1 MDFQSLGLCDVILS
15 AVAGQGYATPTPIQA
30 RSIPQVLAG
39 KDVLGIAQTGT
50 GKTAAFAIP
59 IIQRLMELPP
69 KHDVQPK
76 RPRALVLSPTREL
89 ATQIAQSFRTYGD
102 GSGLSGT
109 TIFGGVGQGGQ
120 IKALQRGIDIL
131 VATPGRLLDLIGQG
145 YVDLRSIEIFV
156 LDEADRM
163 LDMGFIKPIRQIIS
177 EIPKERQSL
186 LFSATMPGEI
196 QGLADSMLRNPVR
209 VEVAPPRS
217 TASTVTQSLAFVPRA
232 LKVGTLIKLL
242 GDEAMSRVIVFTKTK
257 HGADKVATK
266 LHNAG
271 FDSEA
276 IHGNRN
282 QNQRQR
288 ALNAFKTGRVRV
300 LVATD
305 VAARGLDVDDITH
318 VINLDLPM
326 EPEAYVHRIGRTGR
340 AGASGIAISFCDESE
355 RPLLRDIER
364 MLGKKIPLAQLGLT
378 EAEAKDARQME
389 RQFAQDV
396 DNLIDIKPGW
406 SESVQSGRSNRN
418 DAQRHPRS
426 GGTPRADWET
436 QPQRPVQ
443 KSQHRFGPRQGSP
456 AQHAPNPEI
465 ARDQSRDQGHN
476 PNRDKNHE
484 QHRDYPQR
492 ITPAPRR
499 DERPRHEDLRHPARA
514 HEQAPAQAQAPA
526 PAKSPSKAPSQ
537 DGFIRRGGAQPVSGD
552 AGERTFTPKPKS
564 GFRPNSHLNAR
575 QGGKGGGPNRG
586 PSGGKSK
593 GRFGPPRSR

>member
-1 MDFQSLGLCDVILS
+1 MDFASLGLRDTILS
-15 AVAGQGYATPTPIQA
+15 AVAAQGYATPTPIQA
-30 RSIPQVLAG
+30 RAIPHILAG
-39 KDVLGIAQTGT
+39 EDCLGIAQTGT

-59 IIQRLMELPP
+59 IIQRLMDAPP
-69 KHDVQPK
+69 VGGNQPK
-76 RPRALVLSPTREL
+76 RPRALILSPTREL

-102 GSGLSGT
+102 GSGLTGT

-131 VATPGRLLDLIGQG
+131 VATPGRLLDLMGQG
-145 YVDLRSIEIFV
+145 YIDLRCIEIFV

-163 LDMGFIKPIRQIIS
+163 LDMGFIKPIRQIIA
-177 EIPKERQSL
+177 EIPKARQSL

-196 QGLADSMLRNPVR
+196 QGLADSMLSSPVR

-232 LKVGTLIKLL
+232 LKVGTLINLL
-242 GDEAMSRVIVFTKTK
+242 GDESLSRVIVFTKTK

-288 ALNAFKTGRVRV
+288 ALNAFKSGRVRV

-340 AGASGIAISFCDESE
+340 AGASGIAISFCDDSE

-364 MLGKKIPLAQLGLT
+364 MLGKKIPLVRLDLDQVESDTAPRPLHTPDPHDPRHVYDREL
-378 EAEAKDARQME
+378 D
-389 RQFAQDV
+389 D
-396 DNLIDIKPGW
+396 LIAIKPDW
-406 SESVQSGRSNRN
+406 NRSAPGT
-418 DAQRHPRS
+418 DA
-426 GGTPRADWET
+426 PRADHA
-436 QPQRPVQ
+436 QPKHPTKPKHASPRPRQ
-443 KSQHRFGPRQGSP
+443 DRAHADHAASQQPRHPLSPQHRFTARQ
-456 AQHAPNPEI
+456 
-465 ARDQSRDQGHN
+465 D
-476 PNRDKNHE
+476 
-484 QHRDYPQR
+484 
-492 ITPAPRR
+492 
-499 DERPRHEDLRHPARA
+499 RPTNNSSNTL
-514 HEQAPAQAQAPA
+514 
-526 PAKSPSKAPSQ
+526 
-537 DGFIRRGGAQPVSGD
+537 IRRGNPLDQSNLPQQTDLSDNSNHGQPPRPLRGD
-552 AGERTFTPKPKS
+552 RPLSPKPKYSAPRSNTQRSNAPRGESSPHPSRS
-564 GFRPNSHLNAR
+564 GSNRS
-575 QGGKGGGPNRG
+575 GPNRP
-586 PSGGKSK
+586 PSKKSK